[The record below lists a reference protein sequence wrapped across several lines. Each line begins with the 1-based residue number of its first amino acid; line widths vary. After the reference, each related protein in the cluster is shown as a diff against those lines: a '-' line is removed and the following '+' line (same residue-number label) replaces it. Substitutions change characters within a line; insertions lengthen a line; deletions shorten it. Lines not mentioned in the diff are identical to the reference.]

1 MQRWTLAL
9 AAAAALMAP
18 PPLLAD
24 SALTADAYAVHG
36 IPGDDLGL
44 DPGLPVD
51 IAVDGACVL
60 PNVLFG
66 DVLGPLG
73 LDPGGYEIT
82 ISLADPS
89 PCHGP
94 VALVGRVDVSALES
108 AVIVAYLGTNG
119 NLLVGDF
126 STKVVPLGPDQ
137 ALLTVY
143 HTANAPA
150 VDIRLKAPGAPDD
163 APLAAIRNLQN
174 GQSSFPAELPAG
186 DYEVLISPAAP
197 PSQFLD
203 PIARLDVTLDG
214 GFAHAVFAVGS
225 LENATFTVLA
235 LVIPTS

>member
-9 AAAAALMAP
+9 AAAAALTVP
-18 PPLLAD
+18 QPLLAD

-36 IPGDDLGL
+36 IPGEDLGL
-44 DPGLPVD
+44 DPALPVD
-51 IAVDGACVL
+51 IAVNGDCVL
-60 PNVLFG
+60 PNVVFG

-73 LDPGGYEIT
+73 LEPGIYQIA
-82 ISLADPS
+82 ISLADPN

-94 VALVGRVDVSALES
+94 LALAGQVDVSALES

-126 STKVVPLGPDQ
+126 STKVVPLAFDQ

-150 VDIRLKAPGAPDD
+150 VDIRLKEPGGPDD

-174 GQSSFPAELPAG
+174 GQTSFPAELPG
-186 DYEVLISPAAP
+186 GHYEVLISPAAP
-197 PSQFLD
+197 PSEFLE
-203 PIARLDVTLDG
+203 PIARLDLTLDG
-214 GFAHAVFAVGS
+214 GFAHSVFAVGS
-225 LENATFTVLA
+225 LENGTFTVLP
-235 LVIPTS
+235 LVIAAP